1 MAKLTITD
9 ASRVAGVTRSTFY
22 RAIQTDRL
30 SADSDGYVDT
40 ATLLRAGYTLQRSA
54 QQIKGVSQND
64 ATPTRNSPHRQG
76 GYTGI
81 LCPTTGARHVTSEA
95 RSVALAA

>member
-40 ATLLRAGYTLQRSA
+40 ATL
-54 QQIKGVSQND
+54 
-64 ATPTRNSPHRQG
+64 
-76 GYTGI
+76 
-81 LCPTTGARHVTSEA
+81 
-95 RSVALAA
+95 